1 MAVYLRWKKL
11 ADGRKSAYLDI
22 YHNEKRSYEFLKIY
36 ILQTPKTPIEKA
48 VNSDMLETAKRI
60 RANRE
65 LEILGNEN
73 DFIPKFKKDTDFL
86 EYFKR
91 FYLNYKNKDI
101 RLVKAA
107 YTHFSAFV
115 VSQNIKVLPIKQL
128 SEKHCDDF
136 KKYLQSKL
144 HGETISNYWKKFKAV
159 IQQAAKEKLIS
170 EDLTAGI
177 RVVRSNELKKEILSF
192 DEIKKLAAAHC
203 GNDQVKRAFLFSINT
218 GLRWVDVKALRWK
231 NIDGSKLRFIQA
243 KTKDTSSAANLT
255 LDLNKT
261 ALALIGTP
269 REPSAHVFTL
279 PSHTACNDDLSVWV
293 ERAGISKH
301 ITWHCARH
309 SLAVNLLDKEG
320 GNADVKTVASIL
332 GHSGLNHIDKY
343 LRVIDER
350 KKQALN
356 NLPELAI

>member
-11 ADGRKSAYLDI
+11 ADGRKSAYLDV

-36 ILQTPKTPIEKA
+36 ILQAPRTPIERA
-48 VNSDMLETAKRI
+48 VNSDLLEAAKRI

-73 DFIPKFKKDTDFL
+73 HFIPKFKKDVDFL

-91 FYLNYKNKDI
+91 FYLNYTNKDI

-107 YTHFSAFV
+107 YTHFSAFI
-115 VSQNIKVLPIKQL
+115 VSKNIKVLPIKQL
-128 SEKHCDDF
+128 SEQHCDDF
-136 KKYLQSKL
+136 KKYLQSNL

-159 IQQAAKEKLIS
+159 IQQALKDKLLT
-170 EDLTAGI
+170 EDFTAGI
-177 RVVRSNELKKEILSF
+177 RVVRTNELKKEILSF
-192 DEIKKLAAAHC
+192 DEIKKLAAARS
-203 GNDQVKRAFLFSINT
+203 GNDQVKKAFLFCLNT

-231 NIDGSKLRFIQA
+231 NIDGSKLRFIQS

-261 ALALIGTP
+261 AMALIGP
-269 REPSAHVFTL
+269 QGEPSAHVFKL
-279 PSHTACNDDLSVWV
+279 PSHTACNDVLKAWV
-293 ERAGISKH
+293 KRAEIPKH

-332 GHSGLNHIDKY
+332 GHSGLNQIDKY
-343 LRVIDER
+343 LRIIDER

-356 NLPELAI
+356 NLPEIAI